1 MKNFTQKFT
10 GILALVFAMS
20 FNISAQDCVESVRHA
35 ISAGLNHNVVITP
48 DGTLNAYGSNNLNQL
63 DIPANT
69 TEVVEIHSGEDVSFA
84 VKSDGSVTGWGYC
97 GNYPTIHVVPED
109 AVDVVKM
116 SVGLHHALA
125 LKSDG
130 TVVGWGDNNWDYE
143 KSSQDLT
150 NVVDIE
156 AAFYGFSFA
165 LKADGTVVGWQGGAG
180 PNLGITELPNDLTD
194 VVDVEA
200 GGHFGLALKADG
212 TVIGWGDNGAGQL
225 NIPEGL
231 SDVIAISAGYLHA
244 IALKSNGTVVSWGGL
259 AQSGSVPEGLTDVI
273 AISCNIY
280 HNIALKADG
289 SIVAWG
295 GQWSSDGGRVDV
307 PEDFMAITNECI
319 AVVNGCMDETA
330 FNYDSEANTDDGS
343 CEVLCWANDDVYL
356 VCNDGTEFLISDD
369 YGWGSCDDHGGR
381 LLCPSSWPYM
391 CSDPTNTDNMSMPG
405 YWCQQEAEDC
415 GFAGGL
421 LSCDSPPMYL
431 GCTDETAFN
440 YASEAN
446 TDDGS
451 CVAVIEGCMDETAFN
466 YASEANTDD
475 GSCVAVIEGCTD
487 ETDFNYDSE
496 ANTDD
501 NSCGLHL
508 PQGWSMFGYTCL
520 ESLNAVDAFSDISTN
535 IEIVKDEWGLAY
547 LPSYGFSA
555 FDNLEFS
562 EGYQIKMIEE
572 VTNFQ
577 FCDAIIPQDGIGQA
591 DVDAAYDNGV
601 ASVDIT
607 SDNADVYAEGAA
619 SVTPED
625 GITQADVD
633 AAVDAITPEDGI
645 SQSNVDA
652 VQALLDAII
661 PEDGVTQADL
671 DALAES
677 YAGYTAPIDLQ
688 IGDLHAGGIV
698 FQINENGSGLVAAF
712 EDLGQFDLPDYYNWG
727 QAVSQASSYS
737 SEGYTGWHLPSLE
750 ELELMYNTI
759 GQAADNSGNFEDAWY
774 WSSSESSS
782 DYAWFVSF
790 VNGGTGNGYAEYDT
804 NRVRVIRAF

>member
-431 GCTDETAFN
+431 GCMDETAFN